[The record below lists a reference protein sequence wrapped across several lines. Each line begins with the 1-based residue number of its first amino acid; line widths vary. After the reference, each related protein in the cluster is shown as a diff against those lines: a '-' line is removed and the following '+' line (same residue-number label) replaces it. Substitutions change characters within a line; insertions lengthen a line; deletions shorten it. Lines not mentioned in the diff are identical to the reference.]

1 MSKYCIKITDTES
14 SIEGD
19 IQISM
24 IGDICGTLTAAI
36 RAFSKAYGFQISD
49 LESMAFFFFFS
60 ILQNETKGNQNG
72 EKES

>member
-24 IGDICGTLTAAI
+24 IGDICGT
-36 RAFSKAYGFQISD
+36 
-49 LESMAFFFFFS
+49 
-60 ILQNETKGNQNG
+60 
-72 EKES
+72 